1 MKNQRCPFCGHD
13 IQVVRTDSFSGMAV
27 AWVECDNCHADGP
40 PVFVPGNEAS
50 QDEAA
55 KQAIAKWNLR
65 IVGRSGE

>member
-13 IQVVRTDSFSGMAV
+13 RQVVRTDYLDGIAV
-27 AWVECDNCHADGP
+27 GWLECYGCHAAGP
-40 PVFVPGNEAS
+40 PVYVPGGKAS

-65 IVGRSGE
+65 IVGRGGE